1 MSNQAVASRGNV
13 EPGAA
18 QAPALRSRPAAPASS
33 RFAVG
38 GGRHAAIKLASVAA
52 FIALWQWLSSNHVDL
67 KIITFANIPAPSDVA
82 PAFLNLLE
90 SPKLAAHIGN
100 SLWRVFA
107 GFIAAAALGIGLGL
121 IVGRS
126 RWVADILMPPLEI
139 LRPIPG
145 VAWIPVA
152 ILAFPSSEAS
162 MIFITF
168 MGALFPVLLNTIHGV
183 ESVDPR
189 LIATARSLGAK
200 PLSIFL
206 EVILPS
212 ATPSIT
218 TGLAIGMGT
227 AWFCLVTAEMISG
240 EFGIGYFTWESYSLQ
255 NYADILVGMVFI
267 GAFGMLSSVFIK
279 QAGRALTPWLAT
291 QEKQH

>member
-1 MSNQAVASRGNV
+1 MSNSAV
-13 EPGAA
+13 AA
-18 QAPALRSRPAAPASS
+18 QAGAASEPSQRGPVA
-33 RFAVG
+33 
-38 GGRHAAIKLASVAA
+38 LASRRIAQGASGHLALKLLSVSI
-52 FIALWQWLSSNHVDL
+52 FIVLWQWLSSRHISLGIV
-67 KIITFANIPAPSDVA
+67 TFENIPAPSDVV

-90 SPKLAAHIGN
+90 SPKLVSHIGN
-100 SLWRVFA
+100 SLLRVFA
-107 GFIAAAALGIGLGL
+107 GFVAAAALGIGLGV

-126 RWVADILMPPLEI
+126 RLVADVLMPPLEV

-152 ILAFPSSEAS
+152 ILAFPSSELS

-200 PLSIFL
+200 PISIFL

-279 QAGRALTPWLAT
+279 HSGKALTPWLAA

>member
-1 MSNQAVASRGNV
+1 MSNQAVASRPEIDPAKAPV
-13 EPGAA
+13 YAPGAD
-18 QAPALRSRPAAPASS
+18 
-33 RFAVG
+33 RFAPPRFTASKGAHLVL
-38 GGRHAAIKLASVAA
+38 KLLSVVA
-52 FIALWQWLSSNHVDL
+52 FIALWQWLSSRHISLGLV
-67 KIITFANIPAPSDVA
+67 TFENIPAPSEVV
-82 PAFLNLLE
+82 PAFLHLLE
-90 SPKLAAHIGN
+90 SPKLGDHVSN
-100 SLWRVFA
+100 SLIRVFA
-107 GFIAAAALGIGLGL
+107 GFFGAAALGIVLGL

-126 RWVADILMPPLEI
+126 RWVADILMPPLEV

-152 ILAFPSSEAS
+152 ILAFPSSELS

-200 PLSIFL
+200 PISIFL

-255 NYADILVGMVFI
+255 NYSDILVGMAFI
-267 GAFGMLSSVFIK
+267 GAFGMLSSVAIK
-279 QAGRALTPWLAT
+279 QIGKALTPWLAA
-291 QEKQH
+291 QDKQH

>member
-1 MSNQAVASRGNV
+1 MSNSAVASRA
-13 EPGAA
+13 EIEADT
-18 QAPALRSRPAAPASS
+18 ALVAAPVPVKSTPRRFTAS
-33 RFAVG
+33 AG
-38 GGRHAAIKLASVAA
+38 LHIALKLLSVAV
-52 FIALWQWLSSNHVDL
+52 FVALWQWLSSQHIHL
-67 KIITFANIPAPSDVA
+67 KLITFENIPAPSEVV
-82 PAFLNLLE
+82 PAFFNLLE
-90 SPKLAAHIGN
+90 SPKLSSHIGN
-100 SLWRVFA
+100 SLLRVFA
-107 GFIAAAALGIGLGL
+107 GFLSAAALGILLGL
-121 IVGRS
+121 FIGRS
-126 RWVADILMPPLEI
+126 RWVADILLPPLEV

-152 ILAFPSSEAS
+152 ILAFPSSEGS

-200 PLSIFL
+200 PISIFL

-267 GAFGMLSSVFIK
+267 GAFGMLSSVVIK
-279 QAGRALTPWLAT
+279 QVGKLLTPWLAA

>member
-1 MSNQAVASRGNV
+1 MSHAAVANRSEV
-13 EPGAA
+13 EADT
-18 QAPALRSRPAAPASS
+18 APAVSPAPAAVAPRRFTAS
-33 RFAVG
+33 AG
-38 GGRHAAIKLASVAA
+38 LHLTLKLLSVAV
-52 FIALWQWLSSNHVDL
+52 FIALWQWLSAQHINL
-67 KIITFANIPAPSDVA
+67 KLITFENIPAPSEVV
-82 PAFLNLLE
+82 PALFNLLE
-90 SPKLAAHIGN
+90 SPKLGSHIGN
-100 SLWRVFA
+100 SLLRVFA
-107 GFIAAAALGIGLGL
+107 GFIGAAALGVVLGL
-121 IVGRS
+121 IIGRS
-126 RWVADILMPPLEI
+126 RWVADILLPPLEV

-200 PLSIFL
+200 PIAIFL

-267 GAFGMLSSVFIK
+267 GAFGMLSSVVIK
-279 QAGRALTPWLAT
+279 QVGKLLTPWLAA

>member
-1 MSNQAVASRGNV
+1 MSNQAVASRAEAAKPATDPRHREPARPLQRRTNV
-13 EPGAA
+13 NAGGHL
-18 QAPALRSRPAAPASS
+18 AL
-33 RFAVG
+33 
-38 GGRHAAIKLASVAA
+38 KLVSVVA
-52 FIALWQWLSSNHVDL
+52 FIALWQWLSSRHIHLGLV
-67 KIITFANIPAPSDVA
+67 TFENIPAPSDVV
-82 PAFLNLLE
+82 PAFLKLLE

-100 SLWRVFA
+100 SLLRVFA
-107 GFIAAAALGIGLGL
+107 GFLGAAALGIVLGL
-121 IVGRS
+121 VIGRS
-126 RWVADILMPPLEI
+126 RWVADILMPPLEV

-152 ILAFPSSEAS
+152 ILAFPSSELS

-168 MGALFPVLLNTIHGV
+168 MGALFPVLLNTVHGV

-200 PLSIFL
+200 PISIFL

-267 GAFGMLSSVFIK
+267 GAFGMLSSIAIK
-279 QAGRALTPWLAT
+279 HGGKVLTPWLAA

>member
-1 MSNQAVASRGNV
+1 MSHSAVANRT
-13 EPGAA
+13 EIEADI
-18 QAPALRSRPAAPASS
+18 APAVSPAPAAAAPRRFTAS
-33 RFAVG
+33 AG
-38 GGRHAAIKLASVAA
+38 LHLALKLLSVAA
-52 FIALWQWLSSNHVDL
+52 FIAVWQWLSSQHINL
-67 KIITFANIPAPSDVA
+67 RLITFENIPAPSEVV
-82 PAFLNLLE
+82 PAFFKLLE
-90 SPKLAAHIGN
+90 SPKLGSHIGN
-100 SLWRVFA
+100 SLLRVFA
-107 GFIAAAALGIGLGL
+107 GFIGASALGVVLGL
-121 IVGRS
+121 IIGRS
-126 RWVADILMPPLEI
+126 RWVADILLPPLEV

-162 MIFITF
+162 IIFITF

-200 PLSIFL
+200 PISIFL

-267 GAFGMLSSVFIK
+267 GAFGMLSSVIIK
-279 QAGRALTPWLAT
+279 QVGKLLTPWLAA

>member
-1 MSNQAVASRGNV
+1 MSNQVIVSRSEIDTGASS
-13 EPGAA
+13 PHHA
-18 QAPALRSRPAAPASS
+18 AAPEPQSPR
-33 RFAVG
+33 RFTPRKGA
-38 GGRHAAIKLASVAA
+38 HLALQLLSVAA
-52 FIALWQWLSSNHVDL
+52 FIVLWQWLSSRHISL
-67 KIITFANIPAPSDVA
+67 GLITFENIPAPSDVV
-82 PAFLNLLE
+82 PAFFGLLE
-90 SPKLAAHIGN
+90 SPKLVAHISN
-100 SLWRVFA
+100 SLLRVFS
-107 GFIAAAALGIGLGL
+107 GFVGAAALGIALGL

-126 RWVADILMPPLEI
+126 RWVADILMPPLEV

-152 ILAFPSSEAS
+152 ILAFPSSELS

-200 PLSIFL
+200 PVSIFI

-255 NYADILVGMVFI
+255 NYADILVGMGFI
-267 GAFGMLSSVFIK
+267 GAFGMLSSVAIK
-279 QAGRALTPWLAT
+279 HVGKALTPWLAA